1 MYTSILENPIMQ
13 NTQTTANASHYRKS
27 TTSSIPTPSSHIRGN
42 SSVPSGHIATTPSR
56 MGGMASQSSAS
67 KTFSA
72 TFNFLKKGT
81 VELAN
86 LQHKFNTCDVDQNKA
101 LASQNSHHQIVI
113 EGVLIRKHMVADGA
127 ERASNRRWIKVWC
140 CIRISKELGVELHTH
155 RLHSAM
161 GSGTGEKEFVEAEYN
176 IPVQYSDTSKYPACT
191 GANALPVSPF
201 LAAQEKHQESPSS
214 ASSQPPAASGN
225 NSGPESSSQVLHIN
239 IGKKYHHQITQNSP
253 DQTLPSAASSE
264 TGSTS
269 ATTSNPS
276 TPSILIGGAGGTP
289 STPHPLLASP
299 TQDYKLNP
307 NHDPEIFSLIHAFST
322 PYHYDGTAHPRPHTI
337 SIMMANCH
345 VYLFQTPSA
354 VSAEA
359 WIRTINYWAGLR
371 SREPMRGGISNLEYG
386 WSLLKSPDSGGGG
399 GGSGGGPREGIGAAA
414 ATDKRVGISAGSEDV
429 LGVESSLSV
438 DSSASPGVKRTNSR
452 PRMQKTNSTDSLK
465 FIGNVLMKRESS
477 AGFAVSFA
485 GDGGSSSISIGASS
499 PIPSTASPV
508 TSGNGNSGS
517 GGSPL
522 LRSMGKSFK
531 LAKWVPEVVST
542 RLVSNKD
549 EVGHIVF
556 LMKNLTPSHYR
567 TNIKIG
573 GTAGMHAA
581 TARICPFRNPS
592 SRSFKG
598 RPRQ

>member
-1 MYTSILENPIMQ
+1 MI
-13 NTQTTANASHYRKS
+13 
-27 TTSSIPTPSSHIRGN
+27 
-42 SSVPSGHIATTPSR
+42 
-56 MGGMASQSSAS
+56 
-67 KTFSA
+67 
-72 TFNFLKKGT
+72 
-81 VELAN
+81 
-86 LQHKFNTCDVDQNKA
+86 
-101 LASQNSHHQIVI
+101 
-113 EGVLIRKHMVADGA
+113 ADGA

-214 ASSQPPAASGN
+214 ASSQPPTASGN
-225 NSGPESSSQVLHIN
+225 HNGSESSSCQVLRIN
-239 IGKKYHHQITQNSP
+239 IGKKYHHQITQDSP
-253 DQTLPSAASSE
+253 DQPLPSATSSE
-264 TGSTS
+264 TSSTS

-276 TPSILIGGAGGTP
+276 TPSIFTGGAGGTP
-289 STPHPLLASP
+289 STASTPHPLLASP

-307 NHDPEIFSLIHAFST
+307 NHDPEIFSLIHAFAT

-345 VYLFQTPSA
+345 VYLMQTPSA
-354 VSAEA
+354 VAAEA
-359 WIRTINYWAGLR
+359 WIRTVNYWAGLR

-386 WSLLKSPDSGGGG
+386 WSLLKSPPDSG
-399 GGSGGGPREGIGAAA
+399 GGGPREGSVAAA
-414 ATDKRVGISAGSEDV
+414 ASTDKKVGISAGSEDV
-429 LGVESSLSV
+429 LGVESSRSV
-438 DSSASPGVKRTNSR
+438 DSSASPVAKRTNSR

-499 PIPSTASPV
+499 PAPSIASPV

-517 GGSPL
+517 VGSPL
-522 LRSMGKSFK
+522 IRSMGKSFK

-549 EVGHIVF
+549 EVGHPCSLFDEKSNI
-556 LMKNLTPSHYR
+556 LSLSHNYLYR
-567 TNIKIG
+567 LN
-573 GTAGMHAA
+573 
-581 TARICPFRNPS
+581 S
-592 SRSFKG
+592 
-598 RPRQ
+598 